1 MSKKIYERFYTF
13 QKTVTA
19 VASKIVDGVA
29 GVDTVT
35 IQNLGATSVYLGHTA
50 GVTINDGFP
59 LQAGVAI
66 EMASTSD
73 VYAIVASGAANVAVM
88 VEV

>member
-1 MSKKIYERFYTF
+1 MVKKIHEQFYTF
-13 QKTVTA
+13 QKTVTTL
-19 VASKIVDGVA
+19 ASKIVDGVA

-35 IQNLGATSVYLGHTA
+35 IQNLGATSVYLGHTSS
-50 GVTINDGFP
+50 VTINDGFP

-66 EMASTSD
+66 EMESTAD
-73 VYAIVASGAANVAVM
+73 IYAIVESGAANVAVM